1 MELRPIR
8 ENWAIT
14 TISDQLFRKL
24 SHLRIQIV
32 PNVVHDAFG
41 TFGFCCIRRIWIGLE
56 AVLGLEPVHV
66 NMAVLIKLI
75 VELFAKLLM
84 VIFWEVPERVG
95 DSLTLLFLGKERV
108 SFGSVRYI
116 YWSVQFPFKG
126 EVSGGNR
133 LGEVSFDNLGNLVY
147 LLDGHVNVIF
157 DQKCNSNTGPLY

>member
-1 MELRPIR
+1 M
-8 ENWAIT
+8 
-14 TISDQLFRKL
+14 
-24 SHLRIQIV
+24 
-32 PNVVHDAFG
+32 HDAFG

-116 YWSVQFPFKG
+116 Y
-126 EVSGGNR
+126 
-133 LGEVSFDNLGNLVY
+133 
-147 LLDGHVNVIF
+147 
-157 DQKCNSNTGPLY
+157 